1 MLKNKKNMMIVWI
14 LLVIAFIGF
23 LVFFTI
29 NNKNSSD
36 KKEDAKIN
44 MQNTDGLK
52 ITVLKEGKGDVAEVG
67 NMVAVAY
74 TGMLADG
81 TVFDSNTDAKFNHV
95 EPFVFTLGEGKVIKG
110 WDLGVAGM
118 KPGEQ
123 RRLDIAPELAYG
135 ANEIPGV
142 IPANSTLTFI
152 VELIAVQK

>member
-1 MLKNKKNMMIVWI
+1 MMVVWI
-14 LLVIAFIGF
+14 LLVIAFVGF

-29 NNKNSSD
+29 NNKKNSFD
-36 KKEDAKIN
+36 DRKEDSKTN
-44 MQNTDGLK
+44 MQNIDGVK
-52 ITVLKEGKGDVAEVG
+52 ITVLKEGEGDVAETG

-110 WDLGVAGM
+110 WDLGVVGM

-123 RRLDIAPELAYG
+123 RRLDIAPEFAYG
-135 ANEIPGV
+135 ENEIPGV